1 MKFTQQKLQEATT
14 GKEEAL
20 VMLLKVKEDQEKDL
34 EELKRQFDVSRV
46 EAEEK
51 LEKLEEKLTNIQLN
65 SKLESADL
73 KKELNLALT
82 ALK

>member
-1 MKFTQQKLQEATT
+1 
-14 GKEEAL
+14 
-20 VMLLKVKEDQEKDL
+20 MLLQAKEDHDKEL
-34 EELKRQFDVSRV
+34 EELIRNFDVSRV

-51 LEKLEEKLTNIQLN
+51 LEKLVEELTNIQLN

>member
-1 MKFTQQKLQEATT
+1 
-14 GKEEAL
+14 
-20 VMLLKVKEDQEKDL
+20 MLLKVKEDHEKDL
-34 EELKRQFDVSRV
+34 EELKRKFDVSRV

-73 KKELNLALT
+73 KKELNLAHT

>member
-1 MKFTQQKLQEATT
+1 
-14 GKEEAL
+14 
-20 VMLLKVKEDQEKDL
+20 MLLKVKEDHEKDL
-34 EELKRQFDVSRV
+34 EELKRKFDVSRV

>member
-34 EELKRQFDVSRV
+34 EELKSQFDVSRV

-65 SKLESADL
+65 SKLESANL

>member
-1 MKFTQQKLQEATT
+1 
-14 GKEEAL
+14 
-20 VMLLKVKEDQEKDL
+20 MLLKVKEDNEKDL
-34 EELKRQFDVSRV
+34 EELKRKFDVSRV

>member
-1 MKFTQQKLQEATT
+1 
-14 GKEEAL
+14 
-20 VMLLKVKEDQEKDL
+20 MLLKVKENHEKDL
-34 EELKRQFDVSRV
+34 EELKRKFDVSRV